1 MRPNSL
7 CYEPPDLFS
16 EITGELVSKQNEIVG
31 VLGAGAMGRGI
42 VQIALQAGCPV
53 RLFDMNRAAME
64 EAAGFIGKMLDRA
77 AEKGQ
82 LDQAAA
88 AAAKANLKL
97 ADSLEGFAD
106 CTVVVEA
113 ILENLD
119 VKKKVFS
126 DLEAIVADDCI
137 LTTNTSSLSV
147 TAIAAACKNPGRVA
161 GFHFFNPVP
170 LMKVV
175 EVVKA
180 LMTEDWAVERL
191 NDLANAM
198 GHRPVGA
205 KDTPGFLV
213 NHAGRAYYTEGF
225 RILSE
230 GVAEYPVIDDVLR
243 DACGFRMGAFELLDL
258 TGLDVS
264 FPVMVSI
271 WQQFFNEPRYV
282 PNPLAPQRVAAGLY
296 GRKTGRGFYSYE
308 DGKRSTFPRA
318 KAPETLPKSIWIAKA
333 SREVQAILTDLAKA
347 NGVAIAETPGAGTVN
362 FISPVGKDA
371 TTTALELAID
381 PTHTVAIDP
390 LFGLGTHRTLMTT
403 PVTRT
408 EIRDGAH
415 ALLARAAEAVTVIHD
430 SPGFIAQR
438 VIACVVNVGCEI
450 AQQRIATPDD
460 INAAVR
466 LGLGYPKGP
475 LEFGDFLGARTVLD
489 ILEAMYEFYGD
500 PRYRPSAWLKRRA
513 LLGVPLTTLEG

>member
-1 MRPNSL
+1 
-7 CYEPPDLFS
+7 
-16 EITGELVSKQNEIVG
+16 
-31 VLGAGAMGRGI
+31 MGRGI

-53 RLFDMNRAAME
+53 RLFDMNTAAME
-64 EAAGFIGKMLDRA
+64 EAKGFIGKMIDRA

-82 LDQAAA
+82 MEKADAE
-88 AAAKANLKL
+88 AAKANLTL
-97 ADSLEGFAD
+97 VDGLDGFSD

-119 VKKKVFS
+119 VKKKVFA
-126 DLEAIVADDCI
+126 DLEAVVGEDCI
-137 LTTNTSSLSV
+137 LSTNTSSLSV
-147 TAIAAACKNPGRVA
+147 TAIAAACQRPGRVA
-161 GFHFFNPVP
+161 GYHFFNPVP

-180 LMTEDWAVERL
+180 LMTEDWVVDRL
-191 NDLANAM
+191 NALAHAM

-243 DACGFRMGAFELLDL
+243 DACGFRMGCFELLDL

-282 PNPLAPQRVAAGLY
+282 PNPLAPQRVAGGLY
-296 GRKTGRGFYSYE
+296 GRKTGRGFYTYQ
-308 DGKRSTFPRA
+308 DGRRNTFPRTP
-318 KAPETLPKSIWIAKA
+318 APAALPEAVWVSKA
-333 SREVQAILTDLAKA
+333 SAEVQQIVADLAKA
-347 NGVAIAETPGAGTVN
+347 NGVKLVETPDGGALNIV
-362 FISPVGKDA
+362 SPVGKDA
-371 TTTALELAID
+371 TTTALELGVD
-381 PTHTVAIDP
+381 PASTVAVDP
-390 LFGLGTHRTLMTT
+390 LFGLATHRTLMTT
-403 PVTRT
+403 PVTAP
-408 EIRDGAH
+408 EMRDAAH
-415 ALLARAAEAVTVIHD
+415 GLFAKAAEAVSVIHD

-438 VIACVVNVGCEI
+438 VIACIVNVGCEI

-475 LEFGDFLGARTVLD
+475 LEFGDALGARTVLD

-500 PRYRPSAWLKRRA
+500 PRYRPSPWLKRRA
-513 LLGVPLTTLEG
+513 LLGVSLTTPEG